1 MPEPDDIAS
10 IPPIH
15 IEETIKAIARLHA
28 EHRTS
33 ATQHQRAVERVTTLL
48 GHPGFLIALTVF
60 VAAWIGLNSLAPAWG
75 YRPLDPPPFAWL
87 AGFASLASLYLV
99 VVIVTTQRRDDRL
112 ARHRELLTLELTIL
126 TEQKAA
132 KAIAL
137 LEELRRDSSRSLR
150 SASRRHG
157 PTRRPA
163 DSARRDQGNPDRGRA
178 SLQCRGRRLE
188 ERRERNRATDGDV
201 GAIQPNPWRDGG
213 DTVARRADHGYRCRR
228 PSLLCCGSM

>member
-1 MPEPDDIAS
+1 MKFGASCGRKLSLPEPDDIAS

-15 IEETIKAIARLHA
+15 IEETIKAIAQVHA
-28 EHRTS
+28 EHRAS
-33 ATQHQRAVERVTTLL
+33 ATQHQRAVERATTLL

-60 VAAWIGLNSLAPAWG
+60 VAAWIGLNSLAPSWG

-87 AGFASLASLYLV
+87 AWFASLASLYLV

-137 LEELRRDSSRSLR
+137 LGELRQDSPHFHDRVDR
-150 SASRRHG
+150 QAEVMAH
-157 PTRRPA
+157 PA
-163 DSARRDQGNPDRGRA
+163 DPRTVRDAIKETRTEAAHLSNAG
-178 SLQCRGRRLE
+178 
-188 ERRERNRATDGDV
+188 DG
-201 GAIQPNPWRDGG
+201 
-213 DTVARRADHGYRCRR
+213 
-228 PSLLCCGSM
+228 

>member
-1 MPEPDDIAS
+1 LPESDDTAS
-10 IPPIH
+10 LPTIH

-28 EHRTS
+28 EHRAS
-33 ATQHQRAVERVTTLL
+33 ATRHQRAVERVTSLL

-60 VAAWIGLNSLAPAWG
+60 VVGWIGLNSVAPSWG

-126 TEQKAA
+126 SEQKIA

-137 LEELRRDSSRSLR
+137 LEELRRDSPQIHDRIDPQ
-150 SASRRHG
+150 ADVMAQ
-157 PTRRPA
+157 PA
-163 DSARRDQGNPDRGRA
+163 DPQTVLDAIKETRTEAAHLSDTA
-178 SLQCRGRRLE
+178 
-188 ERRERNRATDGDV
+188 
-201 GAIQPNPWRDGG
+201 GA
-213 DTVARRADHGYRCRR
+213 A
-228 PSLLCCGSM
+228 